1 MLGPPQPTIQLPT
14 LNNKMSSINTARK
27 MISHKVLLERLQKLL
42 GHEQMVTDLTPAQ
55 ALEVLLTEPVV
66 PKKEKAVKPPPSAR
80 SIAAKARFEALTDEQ
95 KAAFKAKLL
104 AGRTAKLPTAEKE

>member
-1 MLGPPQPTIQLPT
+1 
-14 LNNKMSSINTARK
+14 

-42 GHEQMVTDLTPAQ
+42 SHEQMVTDLTPQQ
-55 ALEVLLTEPVV
+55 ALEVLTTEPVV

-95 KAAFKAKLL
+95 KLDFKAKLL
-104 AGRTAKLPTAEKE
+104 AGRTAKGIRVAKE